1 MSNATIKKLIFDGDF
16 CAKAEPRDLENLGWD
31 FTTGYEVQDQLIA
44 PGRLKWDK
52 EDYIKL
58 WMSDAGKWLK
68 MCYAVVLDGLEGDT
82 MECDTPA
89 AKIDLE
95 ILHERGRL
103 WLQ

>member
-1 MSNATIKKLIFDGDF
+1 MSNATIKKLIFDADF
-16 CAKAEPRDLENLGWD
+16 CAKADPRDLENLGWD
-31 FTTGYEVQDQLIA
+31 FTTGYEDENQLEA
-44 PGRLKWDK
+44 PDMLKWDK

-58 WMSDAGKWLK
+58 WMNDAGR
-68 MCYAVVLDGLEGDT
+68 MYYAVVLDGLEGDT